1 MKETSLESK
10 KERRYET
17 REDVGAIKR
26 YIRREVSWSTIR
38 KPLSLLLALLIWH
51 LLTTY
56 KLPLFTQVPK
66 PIEVFKEAINYVPTT
81 TFWTHVLYSNKRVLY
96 GFLIAMATG
105 IPLGLMMGYKRIF
118 NEWTF
123 SVFEML
129 RPIPP
134 IAWLPLSVIM
144 FPTPEMSVIYLIF
157 IGAFFP
163 IVLNTVLG
171 VVTIEENYRR
181 SALSLGASPK
191 DIFRHVILPGAT
203 PSIFTGMLI
212 GAGMTWDMVVAAEM
226 VAGGYGLGYMTWDAY
241 VVIVYPRI
249 IFGMIS
255 IGLCGFA
262 LSGLVR
268 FIGSKIM
275 PWRQLF

>member
-1 MKETSLESK
+1 MKETGSEMK
-10 KERRYET
+10 KERSYET
-17 REDVGAIKR
+17 REDVSTAKR
-26 YIRREVSWSTIR
+26 YIRREISWSTVR
-38 KPLSLLLALLIWH
+38 KPLSLLLALIAWH

-56 KLPLFTQVPK
+56 RVPLFTQVPK
-66 PIEVFKEAINYVPTT
+66 PIEVMKDAISFIPTT
-81 TFWTHVLYSNKRVLY
+81 AYWTNVLYSNQRVLT
-96 GFLIAMATG
+96 GFFIALIIG
-105 IPLGLMMGYKRIF
+105 VPLGLMMGYKKIF

-123 SVFEML
+123 PVFEIL

-171 VVTIEENYRR
+171 VLTIEENYRR
-181 SALSLGASPK
+181 SALSLGASPR
-191 DIFRHVILPGAT
+191 DIFRHIILPAAT

-241 VVIVYPRI
+241 VVINYPRI

-255 IGLCGFA
+255 IGLCGFL
-262 LSGLVR
+262 LSSVVR

-275 PWRQLF
+275 PWRRLF

>member
-1 MKETSLESK
+1 MKKTDSEIN
-10 KERRYET
+10 KERLYET
-17 REDVGAIKR
+17 REDVGAIRR
-26 YIRREVSWSTIR
+26 YIRREISWSSIR
-38 KPLSLLLALLIWH
+38 KPLSLLLALLIWY
-51 LLTTY
+51 LLTTFQV
-56 KLPLFTQVPK
+56 PFFTQVPK
-66 PIEVFKEAINYVPTT
+66 PSEVITEAVGSVPTT
-81 TFWTHVLYSNKRVLY
+81 MFWTHVMFSNKRVLY
-96 GFLIAMATG
+96 GFFIALIIG
-105 IPLGLMMGYKRIF
+105 VPLGLMMGYKKLF
-118 NEWTF
+118 NEWIF
-123 SVFEML
+123 PVFEIL

-163 IVLNTVLG
+163 IVMNTVLG

-181 SALSLGASPK
+181 AALSLGASQR

-203 PSIFTGMLI
+203 PSIFTGMLL

-241 VVIVYPRI
+241 VVINYPRI

-255 IGLCGFA
+255 IGLCGYA
-262 LSGLVR
+262 LSSLVK

-275 PWRQLF
+275 PWRRLF

>member
-1 MKETSLESK
+1 MKKTGSEIK
-10 KERRYET
+10 KERLYET
-17 REDVGAIKR
+17 REDVGAIRR
-26 YIRREVSWSTIR
+26 YIKREISWSSVR
-38 KPLSLLLALLIWH
+38 KPLSLLLALLVWY
-51 LLTTY
+51 LLTTFQV
-56 KLPLFTQVPK
+56 PFFTQVPK
-66 PIEVFKEAINYVPTT
+66 PSEVITEAVNTVPTT
-81 TFWTHVLYSNKRVLY
+81 MFWTHVMFSNKRVLS
-96 GFLIAMATG
+96 GFFIALIIG
-105 IPLGLMMGYKRIF
+105 VPLGLMMGYKKLF
-118 NEWTF
+118 NEWVF
-123 SVFEML
+123 PVFEIM

-163 IVLNTVLG
+163 IVMNTVLG

-181 SALSLGASPK
+181 AALSLGASQR

-203 PSIFTGMLI
+203 PSIFTGMLL

-241 VVIVYPRI
+241 VVINYPRI

-255 IGLCGFA
+255 IGLCGYA
-262 LSGLVR
+262 LSSLVK

-275 PWRQLF
+275 PWRRLF